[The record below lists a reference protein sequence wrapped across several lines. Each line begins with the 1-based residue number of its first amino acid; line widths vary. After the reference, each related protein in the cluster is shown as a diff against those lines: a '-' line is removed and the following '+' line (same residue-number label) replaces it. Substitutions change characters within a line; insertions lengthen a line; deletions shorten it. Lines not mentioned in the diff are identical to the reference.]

1 MSVYTDIADE
11 IYGPSKGQVPGGV
24 KLFTARSGPIT
35 LTRVQI
41 TRPGLERPAG
51 RYSTLEIPSLAVVD
65 NKDERYVSAVAGELR
80 AMLPETGSVLVVGVG
95 NRRVTAD
102 ALGPRAAGGV
112 LVTRG
117 IAPDSRTA
125 ELGLREVCCVSP
137 GASGETGIPLVQVLA
152 GLVRAVGLSN
162 FSGEEY
168 LGFLKHC
175 RVTPAV
181 DQVEAHVYHP
191 QLELKELLAENGTCM
206 QAWSSFT
213 QGVRNIFADPVLAEA
228 GRRHGKTA
236 AQVALRYLVEKGIP
250 VLPRSARRE
259 HMRENLDIFD
269 FRLTDGDRRAIAALD
284 EGRSLFG
291 WF

>member
-1 MSVYTDIADE
+1 MKKKAGAVCRREQEKQMEYITLNNGVQMPMVGFGTWQIRGEAGERAILEALELGYRLLDTARMYENEETVGRAVRQSGVPRRE
-11 IYGPSKGQVPGGV
+11 IFLTT
-24 KLFTARSGPIT
+24 KLFSPSAGYRKAKEDIVRS
-35 LTRVQI
+35 
-41 TRPGLERPAG
+41 LEALQTDYIDLLLLHEPYEA
-51 RYSTLEIPSLAVVD
+51 A
-65 NKDERYVSAVAGELR
+65 
-80 AMLPETGSVLVVGVG
+80 PEMYE
-95 NRRVTAD
+95 
-102 ALGPRAAGGV
+102 ALKEALAAG
-112 LVTRG
+112 T
-117 IAPDSRTA
+117 
-125 ELGLREVCCVSP
+125 
-137 GASGETGIPLVQVLA
+137 
-152 GLVRAVGLSN
+152 VRAVGISN

-168 LGFLKHC
+168 LRFLRRC
-175 RVTPAV
+175 GVTPAV

>member
-1 MSVYTDIADE
+1 MEYITLNNGVQMPMVGFGTWQIRGEAGERAILEALELGYRLLDTARMYENEETVGRAVRQSGVPRRE
-11 IYGPSKGQVPGGV
+11 IFLTT
-24 KLFTARSGPIT
+24 KLFSPSAGYRKAKEDIVRSLEALQTDYIDLLLLHGPY
-35 LTRVQI
+35 
-41 TRPGLERPAG
+41 EA
-51 RYSTLEIPSLAVVD
+51 A
-65 NKDERYVSAVAGELR
+65 
-80 AMLPETGSVLVVGVG
+80 PEMYE
-95 NRRVTAD
+95 
-102 ALGPRAAGGV
+102 ALKEALAAG
-112 LVTRG
+112 T
-117 IAPDSRTA
+117 
-125 ELGLREVCCVSP
+125 
-137 GASGETGIPLVQVLA
+137 
-152 GLVRAVGLSN
+152 VRAVGISN

-168 LGFLKHC
+168 LRFLRC
-175 RVTPAV
+175 CGVTPAV

-228 GRRHGKTA
+228 GRRPGKTA